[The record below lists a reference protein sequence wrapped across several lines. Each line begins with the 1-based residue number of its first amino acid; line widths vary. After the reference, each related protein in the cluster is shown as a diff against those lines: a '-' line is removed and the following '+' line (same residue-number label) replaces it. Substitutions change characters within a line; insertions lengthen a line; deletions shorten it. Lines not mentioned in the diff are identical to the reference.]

1 MRTWRPLGEA
11 VPQVHAG
18 RDPVFQG
25 GSKTS
30 ECETARWSDQR
41 KRVGLDSNRLAG
53 VRYLSNIEAIRTP
66 DACFANLPDFPWN
79 PKYVD
84 DLAGYEGLRMARI
97 DEGPADAERV
107 FLCLHGQPAWSFLYR
122 HMIPEF
128 LNIGA
133 RVVAPDLFGFGR
145 SDKPVNDDVYSFTFH
160 RQSLIA
166 LVEALDLKNITL
178 VVQDWGGILGLTIP
192 PDMPDRFNRLLL
204 MDTVLGLGGGTTE
217 GFEAWRDFHGE
228 HPDYDMAELFK
239 TYVPGM
245 SYEVAKAYAAP
256 FPDARYRAG
265 TRRFPFLVMTKP
277 DMEGVDVSRRAAGW
291 WASDWQGDDFTAVGE
306 MDELIPPWLMKRMH
320 DILGLKRAPMMLPAA
335 GHFVQETHGA
345 EVARA
350 ALSAWSAN

>member
-1 MRTWRPLGEA
+1 M
-11 VPQVHAG
+11 
-18 RDPVFQG
+18 
-25 GSKTS
+25 
-30 ECETARWSDQR
+30 
-41 KRVGLDSNRLAG
+41 
-53 VRYLSNIEAIRTP
+53 SNIEAVRTP
-66 DACFANLPDFPWN
+66 DACFANLPDFPWR
-79 PKYVD
+79 PKYID
-84 DLAGYEGLRMARI
+84 HLAGYEGLRMARI
-97 DEGPADAERV
+97 DEGPADAEHV

-128 LNIGA
+128 LKTGA
-133 RVVAPDLFGFGR
+133 RVVAPDLYGFGR
-145 SDKPVNDDVYSFTFH
+145 SDKPVKDDVYSFTFH

-192 PDMPDRFNRLLL
+192 PDMPGRFNRLLV

-217 GFEAWRDFHGE
+217 GFEAWRDFHGK

-245 SYEVAKAYAAP
+245 SDQVAKAYAAP

-265 TRRFPFLVMTKP
+265 ARRFPFLVMTQP

-291 WASDWQGDDFTAVGE
+291 WASEWQGDDFTAVGE
-306 MDELIPPWLMKRMH
+306 MDELIPPRLMKRMH
-320 DILGLKRAPMMLPAA
+320 EILGLKRAPLMLPNA

-350 ALSAWSAN
+350 ALSAWNAN

>member
-1 MRTWRPLGEA
+1 M
-11 VPQVHAG
+11 
-18 RDPVFQG
+18 
-25 GSKTS
+25 
-30 ECETARWSDQR
+30 
-41 KRVGLDSNRLAG
+41 
-53 VRYLSNIEAIRTP
+53 SNIAIVRTP
-66 DACFANLPDFPWN
+66 DACFANLPDYPWK
-79 PKYVD
+79 PKYID
-84 DLAGYEGLRMARI
+84 QLAGFEGLRMARI
-97 DEGPADAERV
+97 DEGPADAEHV

-128 LNIGA
+128 LNTGA

-166 LVEALDLKNITL
+166 LVEALDLQNITL

-192 PDMPDRFNRLLL
+192 PDMPDRFKRLLI

-245 SYEVAKAYAAP
+245 SDDVAEAYAAP

-277 DMEGVDVSRRAAGW
+277 DMEGVDVSRRAAAW

-306 MDELIPPWLMKRMH
+306 MDELIPPSLMKRMH
-320 DILGLKRAPMMLPAA
+320 QILGLKRAPMMLPTA